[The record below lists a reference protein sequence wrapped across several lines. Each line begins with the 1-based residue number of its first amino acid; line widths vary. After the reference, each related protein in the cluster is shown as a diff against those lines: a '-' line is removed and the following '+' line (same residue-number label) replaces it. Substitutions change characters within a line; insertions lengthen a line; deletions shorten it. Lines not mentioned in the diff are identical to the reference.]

1 LAPKKQTKQKNK
13 KTLKQV
19 FYFCIP
25 RKYKIRGL
33 SSFPNHQK
41 NSKEMH
47 AQATPER
54 KRSLECE
61 DLTPDERASQVKR
74 IKAVL
79 ADLEDLPCKITDAL
93 NRTWHR
99 VPVDLSGELTDV
111 VTIDFIAKALYDAHK
126 VAVAMAS
133 ISFLHNV
140 DDEAM
145 RALLDG
151 PSLKIRAA
159 PDPEEMMIH
168 MTANGT
174 DIGYYGAPEAK
185 FTFTGDS
192 KSLAAM
198 IIQNAPKKARRTIEV
213 EDEVDPPDVI
223 LEGLVTITK
232 RTAQG
237 Q

>member
-1 LAPKKQTKQKNK
+1 MQ
-13 KTLKQV
+13 
-19 FYFCIP
+19 
-25 RKYKIRGL
+25 
-33 SSFPNHQK
+33 
-41 NSKEMH
+41 

-61 DLTPDERASQVKR
+61 DLTPEERASEVKR
-74 IKAVL
+74 IKDVL
-79 ADLEDLPCKITDAL
+79 KDLEDLPPCKITDAL
-93 NRTWHR
+93 KRTWHR
-99 VPVDLSGELTDV
+99 VPVDLRGKLTDV
-111 VTIDFIAKALYDAHK
+111 VTIDFTVYFGAQVLSAMPIYVSLNETKDMDEEHIAKALYDAHK

-145 RALLDG
+145 LALLDG
-151 PSLKIRAA
+151 PSLRAA
-159 PDPEEMMIH
+159 PDPDEMMIH

-174 DIGYYGAPEAK
+174 DIAYYGAPEAK
-185 FTFTGDS
+185 FTFTGNS

-213 EDEVDPPDVI
+213 DDDVDPPDVI
-223 LEGLVTITK
+223 LEGLFTITK

-237 Q
+237 P

>member
-1 LAPKKQTKQKNK
+1 MQ
-13 KTLKQV
+13 
-19 FYFCIP
+19 
-25 RKYKIRGL
+25 
-33 SSFPNHQK
+33 
-41 NSKEMH
+41 
-47 AQATPER
+47 AQAEPGR

-61 DLTPDERASQVKR
+61 DLTPEERASEVKR

-79 ADLEDLPCKITDAL
+79 ADLEDLPCEITGAL
-93 NRTWHR
+93 KRTWHR
-99 VPVDLSGELTDV
+99 VPVDLSGKLTDV
-111 VTIDFIAKALYDAHK
+111 VTIDFTIYFGAQSFSGVPIYVSLKEIKDMDEEHIAKALYDAHK

-174 DIGYYGAPEAK
+174 DIGYYGAPDAK
-185 FTFTGDS
+185 FTFTGNS

-198 IIQNAPKKARRTIEV
+198 IIQNAPKTARRTIEV
-213 EDEVDPPDVI
+213 DDDVDPPDVI
-223 LEGLVTITK
+223 LEGLFTITK
-232 RTAQG
+232 RTSQG

>member
-1 LAPKKQTKQKNK
+1 M
-13 KTLKQV
+13 QV
-19 FYFCIP
+19 
-25 RKYKIRGL
+25 
-33 SSFPNHQK
+33 
-41 NSKEMH
+41 
-47 AQATPER
+47 QAEPGR
-54 KRSLECE
+54 KRSRE

-74 IKAVL
+74 IKDAL
-79 ADLEDLPCKITDAL
+79 EDLEDLPPCKITDAL
-93 NRTWHR
+93 ERTWRR
-99 VPVDLSGELTDV
+99 VPVDLRGELTDV
-111 VTIDFIAKALYDAHK
+111 VTMDFTVYFGAQTLSAMPIYVSLKETKDMDEEHLAKALYDAHK

-145 RALLDG
+145 LALLDG

-168 MTANGT
+168 MTANGI

-223 LEGLVTITK
+223 LEGLFTITK
-232 RTAQG
+232 RTSQG
-237 Q
+237 P

>member
-1 LAPKKQTKQKNK
+1 MQ
-13 KTLKQV
+13 
-19 FYFCIP
+19 
-25 RKYKIRGL
+25 
-33 SSFPNHQK
+33 
-41 NSKEMH
+41 
-47 AQATPER
+47 AQAEPGR
-54 KRSLECE
+54 KRSRE

-74 IKAVL
+74 IKDAL
-79 ADLEDLPCKITDAL
+79 EDLEDLPPCKITDAL
-93 NRTWHR
+93 ERTWRR
-99 VPVDLSGELTDV
+99 VPVDLRGELTDV
-111 VTIDFIAKALYDAHK
+111 VTMDFTVYFGAQTLSAMPIYVSLKETKDMDEEHLAKALYDAHK

-145 RALLDG
+145 LALLDG

-168 MTANGT
+168 MTANGI

-223 LEGLVTITK
+223 LEGLFTITK
-232 RTAQG
+232 RTSQG
-237 Q
+237 P

>member
-1 LAPKKQTKQKNK
+1 MQ
-13 KTLKQV
+13 
-19 FYFCIP
+19 
-25 RKYKIRGL
+25 
-33 SSFPNHQK
+33 
-41 NSKEMH
+41 
-47 AQATPER
+47 AQAEPGR
-54 KRSLECE
+54 KRSRE

-74 IKAVL
+74 IKDAL
-79 ADLEDLPCKITDAL
+79 EDLEDLPPCKITDAL
-93 NRTWHR
+93 ERTWRR
-99 VPVDLSGELTDV
+99 VPVDLRGKLTGV
-111 VTIDFIAKALYDAHK
+111 VTMDFTIYFGAQSFSGVPIYVSLKETKDMGEEHIAMALYDAHK

-145 RALLDG
+145 LALLDG
-151 PSLKIRAA
+151 PSLRIRAA
-159 PDPEEMMIH
+159 PDPDEMMLH
-168 MTANGT
+168 MTANGI

-213 EDEVDPPDVI
+213 DDDVDPPDVI
-223 LEGLVTITK
+223 LEGLFTITK

-237 Q
+237 P

>member
-1 LAPKKQTKQKNK
+1 MQ
-13 KTLKQV
+13 
-19 FYFCIP
+19 
-25 RKYKIRGL
+25 
-33 SSFPNHQK
+33 
-41 NSKEMH
+41 

-61 DLTPDERASQVKR
+61 DLTPEERASEVKR
-74 IKAVL
+74 IKDVL
-79 ADLEDLPCKITDAL
+79 EDLEDLPCKITDAL
-93 NRTWHR
+93 KRTWHR
-99 VPVDLSGELTDV
+99 VPVDLRGKLTDV
-111 VTIDFIAKALYDAHK
+111 VTIDFTIYFGAQGFSGVPIYVSLKETKDMDEEHIARALYDAHK

-145 RALLDG
+145 LALLDG

-168 MTANGT
+168 MTASGI

-223 LEGLVTITK
+223 LEGLFTITK
-232 RTAQG
+232 RTSQG
-237 Q
+237 P

>member
-1 LAPKKQTKQKNK
+1 MQ
-13 KTLKQV
+13 
-19 FYFCIP
+19 
-25 RKYKIRGL
+25 
-33 SSFPNHQK
+33 
-41 NSKEMH
+41 

-54 KRSLECE
+54 KRSLE

-74 IKAVL
+74 IKDAL
-79 ADLEDLPCKITDAL
+79 EDLEDLPPCKITDAL
-93 NRTWHR
+93 ERTWRR
-99 VPVDLSGELTDV
+99 VPVDLRGELTDV
-111 VTIDFIAKALYDAHK
+111 VTMDFTVYFGAQTLSAMPIYVSLKETKDMDEEHLAKALYDAHK

-145 RALLDG
+145 LALLDG

-159 PDPEEMMIH
+159 PDPDEMMLH
-168 MTANGT
+168 MTANGI

-223 LEGLVTITK
+223 LEGLFTITK
-232 RTAQG
+232 RTSQG
-237 Q
+237 P

>member
-1 LAPKKQTKQKNK
+1 MQ
-13 KTLKQV
+13 
-19 FYFCIP
+19 
-25 RKYKIRGL
+25 
-33 SSFPNHQK
+33 
-41 NSKEMH
+41 
-47 AQATPER
+47 AQAEPGR

-74 IKAVL
+74 IKHAL
-79 ADLEDLPCKITDAL
+79 EDLEDLPCKITDAL
-93 NRTWHR
+93 ERTWHR
-99 VPVDLSGELTDV
+99 VPVDLRGKLTDV
-111 VTIDFIAKALYDAHK
+111 VTMDFTVYFGAQVLSAMPIYVSLNETKDMDEEHIAKALYDAHK

-145 RALLDG
+145 LALLDG
-151 PSLKIRAA
+151 PSLRAA
-159 PDPEEMMIH
+159 PDPDEMMIH

-174 DIGYYGAPEAK
+174 DIAYYGAPEAK
-185 FTFTGDS
+185 FTFTGNS

-213 EDEVDPPDVI
+213 DDDVDPPDVI
-223 LEGLVTITK
+223 LEGLFTITK

-237 Q
+237 P

>member
-1 LAPKKQTKQKNK
+1 MQ
-13 KTLKQV
+13 
-19 FYFCIP
+19 
-25 RKYKIRGL
+25 
-33 SSFPNHQK
+33 
-41 NSKEMH
+41 

-61 DLTPDERASQVKR
+61 DLTPEERASEVKR
-74 IKAVL
+74 IKRVL
-79 ADLEDLPCKITDAL
+79 ADLEDLPFKITDAL
-93 NRTWHR
+93 KRPWHR
-99 VPVDLSGELTDV
+99 VPVDLSGKLTDV
-111 VTIDFIAKALYDAHK
+111 VTIDFTIYFGAQRFSGVPIYVSLKEIKDMDEEHIANALYDAHK

-140 DDEAM
+140 DDEAL

-151 PSLKIRAA
+151 PSRSIRAA

-174 DIGYYGAPEAK
+174 DIGYYAAPEAK
-185 FTFTGDS
+185 FTFTDNS

-213 EDEVDPPDVI
+213 EDDVDPPDVI
-223 LEGLVTITK
+223 LEGLFTITK
-232 RTAQG
+232 RTSQG
-237 Q
+237 L

>member
-1 LAPKKQTKQKNK
+1 MDFTVYLGAQTCSAMPIYVS
-13 KTLKQV
+13 LKET
-19 FYFCIP
+19 
-25 RKYKIRGL
+25 KD
-33 SSFPNHQK
+33 
-41 NSKEMH
+41 M
-47 AQATPER
+47 
-54 KRSLECE
+54 
-61 DLTPDERASQVKR
+61 DE
-74 IKAVL
+74 
-79 ADLEDLPCKITDAL
+79 E
-93 NRTWHR
+93 H
-99 VPVDLSGELTDV
+99 
-111 VTIDFIAKALYDAHK
+111 IAKALYDAHK

-145 RALLDG
+145 LALLDG

-168 MTANGT
+168 MTANGI

-223 LEGLVTITK
+223 LEGLFTITK
-232 RTAQG
+232 RTSQG
-237 Q
+237 P

>member
-1 LAPKKQTKQKNK
+1 MQ
-13 KTLKQV
+13 
-19 FYFCIP
+19 
-25 RKYKIRGL
+25 
-33 SSFPNHQK
+33 
-41 NSKEMH
+41 
-47 AQATPER
+47 AQAEPGR
-54 KRSLECE
+54 KRSRE

-74 IKAVL
+74 IKDAL
-79 ADLEDLPCKITDAL
+79 EDLEDLPPCKITDAL
-93 NRTWHR
+93 ERTWRR
-99 VPVDLSGELTDV
+99 VPVDLRGKLTGV
-111 VTIDFIAKALYDAHK
+111 VTMDFTIYFGAQSFSGVPIYVSLKEVKDMDEEHLAKALYDAHK

-145 RALLDG
+145 LALLDG
-151 PSLKIRAA
+151 PSLRIRAA
-159 PDPEEMMIH
+159 PDPDEMMLH
-168 MTANGT
+168 MTANGI

-213 EDEVDPPDVI
+213 DDDVDPPDVI
-223 LEGLVTITK
+223 LEGLFTITK

-237 Q
+237 P